1 MRYHVSQCL
10 PAIPDGRISRIR
22 FWPWLGLIC
31 RNAGLPVFQPG
42 LNVGPYT
49 PAPANSLPP
58 CSLPRPH
65 QSPSSV
71 PGSGPVRAK
80 PPSAQSPF
88 APDVSGGGLPPP
100 GEALP
105 SLRRSYGLMRQS
117 QILRLPLL
125 SLVEPVFAG
134 SCQSLLD
141 VGPSRYYLC
150 NHSMVACAHTPGKVR
165 GASVHFFPR
174 TYSLSFGDPKSAFPK
189 SPRRNFYG
197 EETISG
203 RQQFFYIQASIFAWP
218 SGCAYPLRGSRAVFT
233 TPILVRYLAKL
244 WYSYASAHGQLMRLD
259 FHQLDCSLIGCSVSL
274 SPCLLVYLS
283 TCLAFSSSPVPSP
296 RKSRIS
302 AFLRR

>member
-49 PAPANSLPP
+49 PAPANSLPR

-105 SLRRSYGLMRQS
+105 SLRRSYG
-117 QILRLPLL
+117 
-125 SLVEPVFAG
+125 
-134 SCQSLLD
+134 SC
-141 VGPSRYYLC
+141 
-150 NHSMVACAHTPGKVR
+150 
-165 GASVHFFPR
+165 AS
-174 TYSLSFGDPKSAFPK
+174 PKSSASLCFRSSSRSLQVHANPCWMWDL
-189 SPRRNFYG
+189 PDI
-197 EETISG
+197 ISAII
-203 RQQFFYIQASIFAWP
+203 RW
-218 SGCAYPLRGSRAVFT
+218 
-233 TPILVRYLAKL
+233 
-244 WYSYASAHGQLMRLD
+244 
-259 FHQLDCSLIGCSVSL
+259 
-274 SPCLLVYLS
+274 
-283 TCLAFSSSPVPSP
+283 SPVPIPRERSAVHPSISSRGLTASP
-296 RKSRIS
+296 LETQDRPFRNLPDATSTG
-302 AFLRR
+302 RRRFRGGSNSFMFRLPSLLGPLVAPTLSGQPGRFHHAHLGPLPRQTVV